1 MVFIGYVN
9 VSEGIGDVILTHYQ
23 PEDLTEA
30 EKANGILVKEA
41 DIPKEEMRFGKLA
54 ILKVNVETKEL
65 FYEYQDRPLN
75 TIEEIEVIKQ
85 SQKTASER
93 YADLDVKGT
102 DVEVV
107 RAAKIEQ
114 LKELCTEAIY
124 KGFTSASLN
133 KDFGFNDKDQANF
146 SQQYLLVVGGDNK
159 GADINWKT
167 KTGVAKM
174 TEAQF
179 RTLVMESKDHKMT
192 MQVRYWQKE
201 AVVLAATT
209 AEAIDAVVW

>member
-1 MVFIGYVN
+1 MIFIQFGNVVN
-9 VSEGIGDVILTHYQ
+9 GKTLVGPIHFEPQVLSD
-23 PEDLTEA
+23 ED
-30 EKANGILVKEA
+30 KKNGILVESIA
-41 DIPKEEMRFGKLA
+41 EEPQPEFGKNQVLY
-54 ILKVNVETKEL
+54 VDPNTGETW
-65 FYEYQDRPLN
+65 YEAEDRPLN
-75 TIEEIEVIKQ
+75 MHEEIAVLRQ
-85 SQKTASER
+85 NSKTANEV
-93 YADLDVKGT
+93 YAELDKKSVNLET
-102 DVEVV
+102 L

-114 LKELCTEAIY
+114 LKEACTAAIHE
-124 KGFTSASLN
+124 GFKSLSLN
-133 KDFGFNDKDQANF
+133 KDFSFNDKDQANF

-159 GADINWKT
+159 CADISWKT
-167 KTGVAKM
+167 KTGVAKI

>member
-1 MVFIGYVN
+1 MIFIQFGNVFNGKTLVGPIHFEPHVL
-9 VSEGIGDVILTHYQ
+9 SD
-23 PEDLTEA
+23 ED
-30 EKANGILVKEA
+30 KKNGILVESIA
-41 DIPKEEMRFGKLA
+41 EEPQPEFGKNQVLY
-54 ILKVNVETKEL
+54 VDPNTGETW
-65 FYEYQDRPLN
+65 YEAEARPLN
-75 TIEEIEVIKQ
+75 MHEEIAVLRQ
-85 SQKTASER
+85 NNKTPVEK
-93 YADLDVKGT
+93 YAEIDKKGVDLET
-102 DVEVV
+102 L
-107 RAAKIEQ
+107 RAAKIDQ
-114 LKELCTEAIY
+114 LKAQCTEAIY
-124 KGFTSASLN
+124 QGFTSLSLN

-159 GADINWKT
+159 GADISWKT

-201 AVVLAATT
+201 AMVLAATT